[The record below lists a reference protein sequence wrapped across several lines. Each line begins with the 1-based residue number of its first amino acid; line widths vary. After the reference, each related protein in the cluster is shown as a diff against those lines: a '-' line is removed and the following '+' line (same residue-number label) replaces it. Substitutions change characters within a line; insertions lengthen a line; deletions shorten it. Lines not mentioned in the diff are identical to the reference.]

1 MARILTNSTPRQ
13 DGFRMPAEFEPQER
27 VWMLWPQR
35 PDNWRDGGK
44 TAQKA
49 YADVAEAIS
58 RFTPVTMCVNSDQYQ
73 NARAQLSS
81 QIQVI
86 EMSSN
91 DAWMRDVGPSFL
103 VNDHGELRACDWRF
117 NAWGGLVDGLYF
129 PWDLDDQVAGKVC
142 EICGVDLYRL
152 GDFVLEGG
160 IDPEETNGHVDDV
173 A

>member
-13 DGFRMPAEFEPQER
+13 DGFRMPAEFELQER

-44 TAQKA
+44 PAQKA

-73 NARAQLSS
+73 NARAQLPS

-117 NAWGGLVDGLYF
+117 NAWGGLVDG
-129 PWDLDDQVAGKVC
+129 
-142 EICGVDLYRL
+142 
-152 GDFVLEGG
+152 

-173 A
+173 ACFVRPGEAACIYTEDTSSPFYETARKCMEF